1 MSPEVKG
8 VLELGATAFL
18 GYMLYLI
25 WNAFAKLNEKLVTVV
40 ENNTRAVSKLESKDD
55 ELCRTLAEH
64 DDKLDQV
71 ADVTAMTS
79 QKVCSVDVRTMRI
92 EELLKRHHAAV
103 SASVGENQD
112 RSGGISDENR

>member
-8 VLELGATAFL
+8 FLELGATAFL

-25 WNAFAKLNEKLVTVV
+25 WNAFVKLNEKLVTVV

-55 ELCRTLAEH
+55 ELCRTLGEH
-64 DDKLDQV
+64 DDKLDRV
-71 ADVTAMTS
+71 ADVSELTNQT
-79 QKVCSVDVRTMRI
+79 VRNVDVRTTRS

-103 SASVGENQD
+103 SANAGEKQD
-112 RSGGISDENR
+112 ITGVSNAQNS